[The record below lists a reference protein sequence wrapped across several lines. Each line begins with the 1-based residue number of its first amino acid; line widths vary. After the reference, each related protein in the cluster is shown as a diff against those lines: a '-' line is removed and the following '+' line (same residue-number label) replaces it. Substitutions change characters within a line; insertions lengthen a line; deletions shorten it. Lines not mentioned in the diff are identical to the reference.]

1 MTTVYDSS
9 AMSPPPPLSVSLW
22 ERKNRV
28 GSSPG
33 PLAGCSTRDQT
44 PRREVGIGGEY
55 DESSAMVSKIL
66 GPFIPGIFNLLAPK
80 MINEKA
86 NQFLWLTQGVSTTAC
101 ADPRMLSMVS
111 THHRGGR
118 CWYNR
123 SLGLHAG
130 RIHIRVMRQKVLE
143 GGESELR

>member
-1 MTTVYDSS
+1 
-9 AMSPPPPLSVSLW
+9 
-22 ERKNRV
+22 
-28 GSSPG
+28 
-33 PLAGCSTRDQT
+33 
-44 PRREVGIGGEY
+44 
-55 DESSAMVSKIL
+55 MVSKIL

-101 ADPRMLSMVS
+101 ADPGMLSMVS

-123 SLGLHAG
+123 SPGLHAG
-130 RIHIRVMRQKVLE
+130 QIRIRVMRQKVLE
-143 GGESELR
+143 GGESELRCGKVGIINENVFSWHRGCEVEALPPAPKHELTSKRL